1 MLNFGEIIMKGEY
14 FLGVSFGCKFK
25 LIWGI
30 KRCVCY
36 WILVVIIDLSKSNC
50 VFYILDILE
59 KDVNMLLE
67 R

>member
-1 MLNFGEIIMKGEY
+1 MNIFWVWV
-14 FLGVSFGCKFK
+14 LGVSLNWFEVLRDVFF
-25 LIWGI
+25 IEF
-30 KRCVCY
+30 
-36 WILVVIIDLSKSNC
+36 LVVIIDLSESNC

>member
-1 MLNFGEIIMKGEY
+1 MNIFWVWV
-14 FLGVSFGCKFK
+14 LGVSLNWFEVLRDVFF
-25 LIWGI
+25 IEF
-30 KRCVCY
+30 
-36 WILVVIIDLSKSNC
+36 LVVIIDLSKSNC